1 MSNKK
6 SLSIGFKLTAT
17 AVLAICVVLIT
28 AMAVVSVVI
37 WRDFTSVAKDEV
49 HQSARQIVS
58 TVATFDENAREMAQK
73 DFQLFKRSTAGF
85 FQLTEGVNEEGKPE
99 PVMLHNGQSI
109 NGQFDLVDRFTVDSG
124 GSVATIFARTGDDYL
139 RVTTSL
145 KNATGGRA
153 FRTLLDRN
161 HPAYA
166 LMNEG
171 RPYVGRATLFGRDY
185 MTVYEPIREGD
196 RTIGI
201 LFIGT
206 DISPLLTKLAGIMN
220 TTDVGETGAVYGVD
234 LRSGAVRGN
243 LFAAPAGTERPN
255 IEEGPGQAWFETIN
269 AATEPV
275 DLTLQWSPLRAS
287 AEPQDL
293 LVAVERYAPWN
304 LAVVAEAPLAEMMGP
319 ARHAMTWVWGG
330 VILTLGLLILVLAL
344 ATRRLVARPVALLSD
359 ALGKLAQGD
368 LTQPIRA
375 HSQDELGRLS
385 SDMETFRERLLQSLG
400 TVRESADAVASAS
413 SEIAQGNQ
421 DLSGRTENQASA
433 LEQTAASMEELGS
446 TVRHNADNASA
457 ANQLAS
463 QASSV
468 AEQGGQ
474 AVAEVVDTMKG
485 INQSSQK
492 IADII
497 GVIDGIAFQTNIL
510 ALNAAVEAARA
521 GEQGRGFAVVAGEVR
536 TLAQRS
542 AAAAKEIKGL
552 IQSSVEQVAQGTEQ
566 VDRAGSTMQEVVSS
580 IKRVADLVAEITAAS
595 REQSEGVGQVGE
607 AVSQLDQ
614 ATQQNAALVEQ
625 MSAASSSLS
634 QQAEQLV
641 AAVSRFNLGSQAVAR
656 QPVAAPRPAP
666 RAAAPRNPAPPR
678 VSSNRAPAPAPAPA
692 RPAALR
698 KPTPAPAQAA
708 LPGKAATSATQET
721 PARPAKPARA
731 AAAGAP
737 AGGPAPAAS
746 RAPVRAPAPAA
757 DNDDWT
763 SF

>member
-17 AVLAICVVLIT
+17 AVVSICVVLIT
-28 AMAVVSVVI
+28 AMAVVSTVI
-37 WRDFTSVAKDEV
+37 WRDFTQVAEDEV
-49 HQSARQIVS
+49 RQTAAQITS
-58 TVATFDENAREMAQK
+58 TVASFDENAREVAQK
-73 DFQLFKRSTAGF
+73 DFAIFKRLMAGY
-85 FQLTEGVNEEGKPE
+85 FQLTEGVNDEGKPE
-99 PVMLHNGQSI
+99 PVLIFNGIPI
-109 NGQFDLVDRFTVDSG
+109 NGQFDIVDRYTQESG
-124 GSVATIFARTGDDYL
+124 GAVATVFARTGDDYL

-161 HPAYA
+161 HPAYS
-166 LMNEG
+166 LMEAG
-171 RPYVGRATLFGRDY
+171 QTFVGRATLFGREY
-185 MTVYEPIREGD
+185 MTVYEPIREGN

-201 LFIGT
+201 LFIGS
-206 DISPLLTKLAGIMN
+206 DISPLLNKLYRIMASQK
-220 TTDVGETGAVYGVD
+220 VAESGAIYGVD
-234 LRSGAVRGN
+234 LRAGANRGN
-243 LFAAPAGTERPN
+243 LLGAPEGTPRPN
-255 IEEGPGQAWFETIN
+255 IEDGEGKAWFEAVN
-269 AATEPV
+269 AITE
-275 DLTLQWSPLRAS
+275 LTELDQQWSPIYPTAAPTQRH
-287 AEPQDL
+287 
-293 LVAVERYAPWN
+293 VAVDRYAPWN
-304 LAVVAEAPLAEMMGP
+304 LAVVVEAPAHEMMGA
-319 ARHAMTWVWGG
+319 ARDAMIWLWSG
-330 VILTLGLLILVLAL
+330 VVLSLVLLVLVLTL
-344 ATRRLVARPVALLSD
+344 ATRRLVGRPVSQLSD

-368 LTQPIRA
+368 LTQPIR
-375 HSQDELGRLS
+375 SGSSDEIGRLS
-385 SDMETFRERLLQSLG
+385 ADMEVFRERLLQSLG

-463 QASSV
+463 QASTV
-468 AEQGGQ
+468 AEQGGM

-542 AAAAKEIKGL
+542 AAAAKEIKDL
-552 IQSSVEQVAQGTEQ
+552 IQSSVQQVAQGTEQ
-566 VDRAGSTMQEVVSS
+566 VDRAGSTMQEVVGS
-580 IKRVADLVAEITAAS
+580 IKRVADIVAEITAAS

-614 ATQQNAALVEQ
+614 ATQQNAALVEE
-625 MSAASSSLS
+625 MSAASASLS

-641 AAVSRFNLGSQAVAR
+641 AAVSRFNLGGHSVAR
-656 QPVAAPRPAP
+656 AAPPP
-666 RAAAPRNPAPPR
+666 RAAA
-678 VSSNRAPAPAPAPA
+678 RAPAPVPPRAAPKALAARSPAPA
-692 RPAALR
+692 KPAASRPAALR
-698 KPTPAPAQAA
+698 RPTAAPAQAA
-708 LPGKAATSATQET
+708 LPDKAS
-721 PARPAKPARA
+721 RPGA
-731 AAAGAP
+731 APRPSSGASSVP
-737 AGGPAPAAS
+737 SAS
-746 RAPVRAPAPAA
+746 RAPASGPSPAAAPVRAAAPAA
-757 DNDDWT
+757 DTDDWT